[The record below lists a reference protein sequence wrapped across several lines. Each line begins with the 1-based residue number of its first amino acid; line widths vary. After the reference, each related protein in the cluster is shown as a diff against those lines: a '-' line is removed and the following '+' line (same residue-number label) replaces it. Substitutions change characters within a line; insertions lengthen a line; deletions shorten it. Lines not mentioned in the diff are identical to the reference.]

1 MILNIGGNYFIRDL
15 GVVHTS
21 RIKVSGSTALQLHQ
35 GALLDLGKVVHY
47 HVDKLLHSET
57 PVNHSDP
64 SFVIMKTT

>member
-1 MILNIGGNYFIRDL
+1 MILNIGGRYFIRDL

-47 HVDKLLHSET
+47 HVDKLLHHEA
-57 PVNHSDP
+57 PNFP
-64 SFVIMKTT
+64 SNSNFVVMRT